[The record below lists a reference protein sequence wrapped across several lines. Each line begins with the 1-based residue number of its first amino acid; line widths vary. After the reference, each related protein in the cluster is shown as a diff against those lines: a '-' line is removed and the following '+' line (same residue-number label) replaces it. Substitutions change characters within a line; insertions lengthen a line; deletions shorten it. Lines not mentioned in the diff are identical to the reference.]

1 MRLTRQQ
8 LNEIVK
14 EEIFNSMLKEGVE
27 NKLYD
32 VSMFDLLEFGRAY
45 ASLGAAMQEQLLSL
59 ANDPGTDA
67 NPGAV
72 RMIEAK
78 LGGINAELDKALKD
92 WHESY
97 D

>member
-1 MRLTRQQ
+1 MYRCS
-8 LNEIVK
+8 ICW
-14 EEIFNSMLKEGVE
+14 SSVE
-27 NKLYD
+27 PT
-32 VSMFDLLEFGRAY
+32 LLSEPPCR
-45 ASLGAAMQEQLLSL
+45 SQLLSL
-59 ANDPGTDA
+59 ANDPGIDA